1 MGGRAAV
8 LRRRGGGGLRGRGQE
23 SVGAE
28 LHALHRVLGLF
39 DPELKEQ
46 GAQGWDVGK

>member
-1 MGGRAAV
+1 M
-8 LRRRGGGGLRGRGQE
+8 LRRRGGLRGRGQE